1 MNFIDNAIIVVESG
15 KGGKGHM
22 SFRKEKFVPLGGP
35 DGGNGGKGGDVIFEA
50 DRQLTT
56 LLDFRYERSYSAEDG
71 KQGGTSRCTGKSG
84 KDKIIR
90 VPAGTVVRNAETHE
104 ILADLTEDKQRVKI
118 GRAHV

>member
-71 KQGGTSRCTGKSG
+71 KQ
-84 KDKIIR
+84 
-90 VPAGTVVRNAETHE
+90 VELPAVQAK
-104 ILADLTEDKQRVKI
+104 AVKI
-118 GRAHV
+118 KSSEFPQELSFAMPKHMKFWLI